1 MRLFYRFT
9 ILAAM
14 SGALAMAGSA
24 PAQDPPAQQ
33 EIPVATPPPPP
44 PAPAGPDWWVFSR
57 SDQRG
62 YLIDVN
68 SIARTGDELSVTI
81 ARVPRQADPADYSHT
96 QEVFGIRCAARETH
110 VDQSM
115 DVFEDGAPTEA
126 YDTGEPWEAIRP
138 ASLDEGAMN
147 IACEDRRPPGPS
159 YPSIKAWID
168 AGRP

>member
-1 MRLFYRFT
+1 MRRLSCFG

-14 SGALAMAGSA
+14 AGALVMAGSA
-24 PAQDPPAQQ
+24 VAQDEPAPQ
-33 EIPVATPPPPP
+33 EMTVDPP
-44 PAPAGPDWWVFSR
+44 PAPAPTGPDWWVFSR

-68 SIARTGDELSVTI
+68 SVARTGDELTVTM

-96 QEVFGIRCAARETH
+96 VEVFGIRCTARESH

-115 DVFEDGAPTEA
+115 DVLEDGSPTEPYA
-126 YDTGEPWEAIRP
+126 TGEPWESVRP
-138 ASLDEGAMN
+138 GSLDEGALA

-159 YPSIKAWID
+159 YPDIKAWID

>member
-1 MRLFYRFT
+1 MRTLCRLN
-9 ILAAM
+9 IMAAM
-14 SGALAMAGSA
+14 GGVLAMAGPALAQEA
-24 PAQDPPAQQ
+24 PAPQ
-33 EIPVATPPPPP
+33 EMSVQTPPPE
-44 PAPAGPDWWVFSR
+44 PAGPDWWVLSR

-68 SIARTGDELSVTI
+68 SVARTGDELTVTM

-96 QEVFGIRCAARETH
+96 VEVFGIRCTARESH

-115 DVFEDGAPTEA
+115 DVLEDGSPTEPYA
-126 YDTGEPWEAIRP
+126 TGEPWEAVRP
-138 ASLDEGAMN
+138 GSLDEGALV

-159 YPSIKAWID
+159 YPSVKAWID